1 MARPQIKRNG
11 GGKLVAS
18 VKGARPHIEKSGG
31 NYFGSAKADV
41 QFIPSGS
48 KLLDLALGGGWAE
61 GRISN
66 IVGDKS
72 TGKTLLAIEA
82 AANFAIKY
90 DHGIIKYRESEA
102 AFLHDYAAALG
113 MPLKRVDFG
122 KDPLETVEDLFDD
135 LEATIKAATAKSRR
149 QNPILYIVDSLDA
162 LSDRDEM
169 DNDIDKASYGGKKA
183 KTLSQM
189 FRRLTKPMQSAQIT
203 LMIIS
208 QIRDKFGVRFGRPTT
223 RAGGRALDFY
233 ASQCI
238 WLQQMGMKYKTIT
251 KVKRPVGVDIRA
263 KVEKNKVGLPFREA
277 QFQIRFGYGIEDQKS
292 CREWLQMV
300 GYKLNPNA
308 TPRELRAITE
318 REWYRIETTFL
329 PAKRKYAHAD

>member
-1 MARPQIKRNG
+1 VKTDTFG
-11 GGKLVAS
+11 GEMVDR
-18 VKGARPHIEKSGG
+18 VRPHINRRPD
-31 NYFGSAKADV
+31 NYFAAAKNDV
-41 QFIPSGS
+41 QFIPSGC

-82 AANFAIKY
+82 AANFALK
-90 DHGIIKYRESEA
+90 HSRGIIKYREAEA

-113 MPLKRVDFG
+113 MPIDRVDFG

-135 LEATIKAATAKSRR
+135 LETTITRARR
-149 QNPILYIVDSLDA
+149 QPILYIVDSLDA
-162 LSDRDEM
+162 LSDRDEL
-169 DNDIDKASYGGKKA
+169 DQDIGKPSYGGKKA

-189 FRRLTKPMQSAQIT
+189 FRRLAKPMASAQIT
-203 LMIIS
+203 LLIIS

-238 WLQQMGMKYKTIT
+238 WLQQLGMKYKTIT
-251 KVKRPVGVDIRA
+251 KVKRPIGVEIRA

-277 QFQIRFGYGIEDQKS
+277 QFQIRFGYGIEDQKA
-292 CREWLQMV
+292 CREWLQLV
-300 GYKLNPNA
+300 GYKMKDVVSPK
-308 TPRELRAITE
+308 ELRRITE

-329 PAKRKYAHAD
+329 PVRRKYHGQ

>member
-1 MARPQIKRNG
+1 M
-11 GGKLVAS
+11 V
-18 VKGARPHIEKSGG
+18 RPHIKKSGG
-31 NYFGSAKADV
+31 NYFASAKADV
-41 QFIPSGS
+41 QFIPSGC

-82 AANFAIKY
+82 AANFAIK
-90 DHGIIKYRESEA
+90 HPQGVIKYRESEA

-113 MPLKRVDFG
+113 MPIQRVDFG

-135 LEATIKAATAKSRR
+135 LETTITRARR
-149 QNPILYIVDSLDA
+149 QPILYIVDSLDA
-162 LSDRDEM
+162 LSDRDEL
-169 DNDIDKASYGGKKA
+169 DQDIGKPSYGGKKA

-189 FRRLTKPMQSAQIT
+189 FRRLAKPMASANIT

-238 WLQQMGMKYKTIT
+238 WLQQLGMKYKTIR
-251 KVKRPVGVDIRA
+251 KVKRPIGVDIRA

-277 QFQIRFGYGIEDQKS
+277 SFAIRFGYGIEDQKA
-292 CREWLQMV
+292 CRDWLKLV
-300 GYKLNPNA
+300 GYKFGPDIG
-308 TPRELRAITE
+308 PKELRRVTE

-329 PAKRKYAHAD
+329 PTRRKY